1 MGKIYN
7 SLKEYFQNTPKEQ
20 LDKDWEEIEP
30 LNNIDIDVLEW
41 AEFVKKIKPL
51 DSDIS
56 QWVDKNF
63 AELT

>member
-1 MGKIYN
+1 MRKIYN
-7 SLKEYFQNTPKEQ
+7 SLKEYFENTPKEQ
-20 LDKDWEEIEP
+20 LNDVG
-30 LNNIDIDVLEW
+30 IDVLEW

-63 AELT
+63 NE

>member
-7 SLKEYFQNTPKEQ
+7 SLKEYFENTPKEQ

-30 LNNIDIDVLEW
+30 LNNIGVDVLEW
-41 AEFVKKIKPL
+41 AEFAKKIKPL

-63 AELT
+63 DELI

>member
-7 SLKEYFQNTPKEQ
+7 SLKEYFENTPKEQ
-20 LDKDWEEIEP
+20 LDKDWEEIES
-30 LNNIDIDVLEW
+30 LNDVGIDALEW
-41 AEFVKKIKPL
+41 TEFVKKIKPL

-63 AELT
+63 DELT

>member
-1 MGKIYN
+1 MGKMYN

-30 LNNIDIDVLEW
+30 LNNIGVDVLEW
-41 AEFVKKIKPL
+41 AEFAKKIKPL

-56 QWVDKNF
+56 QWIAKKYD
-63 AELT
+63 ELI